1 MRVSCSLDKPVS
13 VCDYS
18 RFRFNRWEK
27 VRAHCRSY
35 PNQAQLSL
43 W

>member
-1 MRVSCSLDKPVS
+1 MRVMCSLDKPVS
-13 VCDYS
+13 VCNYT
-18 RFRFNRWEK
+18 RIRFNRLEY
-27 VRAHCRSY
+27 VRSHCRSY

>member
-1 MRVSCSLDKPVS
+1 MRASCSLDKPVS
-13 VCDYS
+13 VCDYK
-18 RFRFNRWEK
+18 RFRLKRWEY
-27 VRAHCRSY
+27 VRSHCRSY